1 MNTNLRAYI
10 ALKHVGGAL
19 KSGILSKQN
28 FDKSWILRRVNTLVL
43 FKTRLF
49 QVCIPVWTRRKILP
63 LCCFCPHSPDLF
75 LKGKN

>member
-28 FDKSWILRRVNTLVL
+28 FDKSWILRKVNTLVL

-49 QVCIPVWTRRKILP
+49 RVYIMTSFLIIFVCVDEEWQSTWW
-63 LCCFCPHSPDLF
+63 
-75 LKGKN
+75 